1 MTPPPAPQIAAEIAA
16 RYGAKVA
23 RGVTVQRLPMGASAR
38 PLPVWN
44 GKKLIYPERV
54 GKNGLMWKRYGNK
67 DAIGNPRAVAA
78 AQARRP
84 LVAEA
89 HGRGLTIA
97 MIAAELDVAPD
108 VVARDLR
115 ALNLAPHD
123 PRPFAREERLRR
135 LRGLVAAGHDDRG
148 VADLMGLSLEH
159 VRRMARE
166 AGITLRWSQPA
177 PKAKAP
183 RKDAL
188 SPDVLRERHNARCR
202 AARAAARAAKP
213 NRDTIAA
220 TRRAAVAKAHA
231 AGLSIAETAATV
243 PGATIPLVRA
253 DRRKLKLPPNAA
265 DLAYRLGKR
274 IEVLVRPRAEP
285 KPGKRAAL
293 ESQLAAAHDGG
304 QTVDAIAAATGMAR
318 RRVANVLRRAGR
330 VPSYDRA
337 LAWSGQLQDLV
348 ARAGRGETGQ
358 QIADAWGVQVGTV
371 YQYASRKGVALSA
384 KASPPNRGKVCATV
398 AARRD
403 QVARLRADGATLTA
417 MQAQLGISRA
427 TLCSDITAL
436 GLAGTSPNVP
446 AARSAAARDPGLA
459 ARVLALHDAGMAY
472 NAIGRAIGLSWWT
485 AKRIVRAACKARAA
499 GGAA

>member
-1 MTPPPAPQIAAEIAA
+1 MTPPPAPQILAEIAA
-16 RYGAKVA
+16 RYGARVA
-23 RGVTVQRLPMGASAR
+23 PGVTVQRLPMGASAR
-38 PLPVWN
+38 PLPVWD
-44 GKKLIYPERV
+44 GRKLVYPELI
-54 GKNGLMWKRYGNK
+54 GTKGLNWKRHGNK
-67 DAIGNPRAVAA
+67 GGIGNPRAVVA

-97 MIAAELDVAPD
+97 QIAAELDVAPD

-123 PRPFAREERLRR
+123 PRPIAREERLRR

-159 VRRMARE
+159 VHRTARE
-166 AGITLRWSQPA
+166 AGMTLRRAQPA

-183 RKDAL
+183 RKAAMPSDER
-188 SPDVLRERHNARCR
+188 RERLNARRR
-202 AARAAARAAKP
+202 AERAAARAARP
-213 NRDTIAA
+213 TRDSIAA

-231 AGLSIAETAATV
+231 EGLSIAETAATV

-293 ESQLAAAHDGG
+293 ESLVAAAHDGG
-304 QTVDAIAAATGMAR
+304 HTVDAIAAATGMAR

-330 VPSYDRA
+330 MPSYDKARDWA
-337 LAWSGQLQDLV
+337 GQLQDLL
-348 ARAGRGETGQ
+348 ARTSRGETGQ
-358 QIADAWGVQVGTV
+358 QIADAWGVTLGAVH
-371 YQYASRKGVALSA
+371 QYASRKGVALAA
-384 KASPPNRGKVCATV
+384 KTAPPNAGTISPRV
-398 AARRD
+398 AARRAE
-403 QVARLRADGATLTA
+403 VARMRREGATLDA

-427 TLCSDITAL
+427 TLCNDITAL

-446 AARSAAARDPGLA
+446 AARSAAARNPDLVDRA
-459 ARVLALHDAGMAY
+459 VALHDGGATY
-472 NAIGRAIGLSWWT
+472 EAIGRAIGLSWWT
-485 AKRIVRAACKARAA
+485 VKRMVQAARKARAA
-499 GGAA
+499 GVAG

>member
-1 MTPPPAPQIAAEIAA
+1 MSAAPSPQIAAEIAA
-16 RYGAKVA
+16 RYGAQLGP
-23 RGVTVQRLPMGASAR
+23 GVTVQRLPIGASAL
-38 PLPVWN
+38 PLPVWD
-44 GKKLIYPERV
+44 GRKLVYPDPVAAAGFSWRA
-54 GKNGLMWKRYGNK
+54 GNK
-67 DAIGNPRAVAA
+67 GGIGNPRAFAA

-84 LVAEA
+84 KVAEA
-89 HGRGLTIA
+89 HSRGLTIA
-97 MIAAELDVAPD
+97 QIAAELGWSVD

-115 ALNLAPHD
+115 ALGLAPHD
-123 PRPFAREERLRR
+123 PRVTAREERLLR
-135 LRGLVAAGHDDRG
+135 LRSLVAAGHDDRG
-148 VADLMGLSLEH
+148 VADLMGLPVDH
-159 VRRMARE
+159 VRRTARE
-166 AGITLRWSQPA
+166 AGIDLRLAVPE
-177 PKAKAP
+177 
-183 RKDAL
+183 RK
-188 SPDVLRERHNARCR
+188 
-202 AARAAARAAKP
+202 AARAAKP
-213 NRDTIAA
+213 NRDSIAA

-231 AGLSIAETAATV
+231 EGLSIAETAATV

-293 ESQLAAAHDGG
+293 ESLVAAAHDGG
-304 QTVDAIAAATGMAR
+304 HTVDAIAAATGMAR

-358 QIADAWGVQVGTV
+358 QIADAWGVPVGTV

-384 KASPPNRGKVCATV
+384 KASPPNQGKVCATV